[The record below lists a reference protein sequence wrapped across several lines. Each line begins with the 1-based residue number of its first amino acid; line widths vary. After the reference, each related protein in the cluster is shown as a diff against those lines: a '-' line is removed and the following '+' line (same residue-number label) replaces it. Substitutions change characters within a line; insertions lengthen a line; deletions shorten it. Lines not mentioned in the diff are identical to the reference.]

1 MHFQLL
7 VQLTH
12 QSQLSLVVLALV
24 STLVYLYLSIS
35 ISLSLSLQVAFK
47 VLERF
52 SFYFSSLV
60 TVAVKLI

>member
-7 VQLTH
+7 VQLILILIG
-12 QSQLSLVVLALV
+12 SFIFN
-24 STLVYLYLSIS
+24 LYI
-35 ISLSLSLQVAFK
+35 SLSLQVAFK

-52 SFYFSSLV
+52 SFYFLSLV